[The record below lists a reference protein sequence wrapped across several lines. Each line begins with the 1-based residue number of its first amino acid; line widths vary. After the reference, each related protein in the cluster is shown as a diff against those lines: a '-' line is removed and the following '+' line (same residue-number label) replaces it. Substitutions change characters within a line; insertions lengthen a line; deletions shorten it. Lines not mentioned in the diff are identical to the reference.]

1 MGKWLLNK
9 SRKGARGNA
18 GVVIAGKASKI
29 RPVARRAA
37 LNGGRKTGEPDNAA
51 RHRNGAPRPAAFPK

>member
-1 MGKWLLNK
+1 MGKWLLNEA
-9 SRKGARGNA
+9 RKGARGNA

-37 LNGGRKTGEPDNAA
+37 LNGG
-51 RHRNGAPRPAAFPK
+51 